1 MSLKRHRNGLPPVSS
16 CIEQLESRQLLS
28 ATLIEITIPTTPPP
42 VKHVVKHAVK
52 HKPVKVSLVK
62 STGEQHANI
71 GYEAFAG

>member
-1 MSLKRHRNGLPPVSS
+1 MGLKRHPNGARSVSS
-16 CIEQLESRQLLS
+16 CVEQLESRQLLS
-28 ATLIEITIPTTPPP
+28 ATLVEITIPTTTPP

-52 HKPVKVSLVK
+52 HKAVKVNVVK